1 MRDCGEIKGENE
13 MNEVNE
19 EEEEEEEGVVF
30 QRRQLFCG

>member
-1 MRDCGEIKGENE
+1 VRDCGEIKGENE